1 MGKQKEFEWV
11 DRCLMRSPYHIALCV
26 SEEGF
31 HKVLKQLKLPKKEWP
46 VFIKESFGACVYT
59 FENEDG
65 TLIAIV
71 NMEKS
76 KRSKEEIYPLLV
88 HEAQHVLE
96 HVWEFLG
103 ETKPSSELLAY
114 SIQNISQNLMESY
127 KRQTST
133 KKGKK

>member
-1 MGKQKEFEWV
+1 MCKEHEWLS
-11 DRCLMRSPYHIALCV
+11 RCLVQSPYHISLCTT
-26 SEEGF
+26 EKGF
-31 HKVLKQLKLPKKEWP
+31 HAVLKKLKVPKKDWP
-46 VFIKESFGACVYT
+46 EFITENIGACVYT

-76 KRSKEEIYPLLV
+76 KRPKEEIYPLLV